1 MKKILSIT
9 TASTIAAIMLTQ
21 GTFAKE
27 ATTEKNCCVLND
39 YCQNSGF
46 NICISNVCS
55 SESLKDFLSK
65 VEFPCLDS
73 WIDKLPEINFPNI
86 EKPETTPPQDQ
97 APETEKPELT
107 PPQDSIPEIEKPE
120 IPDIKPEVPE
130 QKPEIPETDT
140 ENNNGNTNGNIQGE
154 YAQFI
159 SEVIRLVNVE
169 RTTRG
174 LSALTSTN
182 TALNNAAAIR
192 AKEQASLFSHTRP
205 NGSNWDTV
213 LRENGVSYRS
223 AGENVA
229 YGQRT
234 PSEVVNAWMNSEG
247 HRANILNSGFTQIG
261 VGVYS
266 NGSTYYWSQ
275 LFIS

>member
-9 TASTIAAIMLTQ
+9 AASTLATIMLTQ

-27 ATTEKNCCVLND
+27 STTEKSCCVLND
-39 YCQNSGF
+39 FCQNSGF

-55 SESLKDFLSK
+55 TESLKDFLSG

-73 WIDKLPEINFPNI
+73 WMENLPNLNLPEF
-86 EKPETTPPQDQ
+86 EKPETTPPQDSTPDLEIPDIS
-97 APETEKPELT
+97 PET
-107 PPQDSIPEIEKPE
+107 PEIKPE
-120 IPDIKPEVPE
+120 IPEQKPETPE
-130 QKPEIPETDT
+130 QKPEIPEIDSD
-140 ENNNGNTNGNIQGE
+140 NNGNTNGNIQGE
-154 YAQFI
+154 NAEFI
-159 SEVIRLVNVE
+159 SEVVRLVNVE
-169 RTTRG
+169 RTSRG
-174 LSALTSTN
+174 LSALSSSN
-182 TALNNAAAIR
+182 TLLNSAAGIR

-213 LRENGVSYRS
+213 LRENGISYRS

-247 HRANILNSGFTQIG
+247 HRANILNEGFTQIG
-261 VGVYS
+261 VGVYK